1 MNTQTATGVEIVM
14 SGAPLGHEIRGVDVA
29 NLRDEEFAAIE
40 AAYDRYGV
48 IVIPN
53 QKLTPDQQIA
63 FSKRFGNLDRYILD
77 KYNMK
82 THPEIFIVSNIIEN
96 GEPIGLGDAGR
107 YWHSDMWTELKP
119 PRGSMLY
126 ALEVPHDDHGKPLG
140 NTNFGS
146 MYAAYDALPEDLR
159 RAIEGKRAVYS
170 GEKLVDFQTKLKG
183 RELTKEE
190 KEGMEERKKKLPT
203 RIHPLVRVHPRTGRK
218 CIYYSEGVVSHID
231 GMSVEESAPI
241 LEAVRKHVLQPR
253 FHYSHTWRVG
263 DIVMWDNCSAIHKA
277 SADFEWPQRR
287 RMHRTTIASP
297 FEPICA

>member
-1 MNTQTATGVEIVM
+1 MNAQTASRVEIVK

-29 NLRDEEFAAIE
+29 NLSDGEFTAIE

-48 IVIPN
+48 IVLRN

-82 THPEIFIVSNIIEN
+82 SHPEIFIVSNIIEN

-126 ALEVPHDDHGKPLG
+126 ALEVPHDDAGKPLG
-140 NTNFGS
+140 DTLFGS
-146 MYAAYDALPEDLR
+146 MQAAYDGLPEDLR

-170 GEKLVDFQTKLKG
+170 GEKLVDFQTRLKG

-190 KEGMEERKKKLPT
+190 KEGMEERRKKLPT

-218 CIYYSEGVVSHID
+218 CIYYSEGVVSHIE
-231 GMSVEESAPI
+231 GMSAEDSEPI
-241 LEAVRKHVLQPR
+241 LEAVRAHVLQPR
-253 FHYSHTWRVG
+253 FHYRHSWKVG

-277 SADFEWPQRR
+277 SADFAWPQRR

-297 FEPICA
+297 FEPISA